1 MSFTADWLALREPA
15 DQAARN
21 HDLLMRAGRCVAAGK
36 TVLDLGSGTGSTAR
50 AFAMHGFDDL
60 RWRFLDNDPVLL
72 DVARAQHPDAEVCV
86 GDLGDVDA
94 LPLDGVGL
102 VTASALL
109 DLMPL
114 AWVEA
119 LAARLRKVGTP
130 LYAALSYDGEMSWS
144 PTLPEDAAVTASFNA
159 HQRGDKGIGDALGPD
174 SGKQAARL
182 FEDQGFDVS
191 LGQSPWNLGSEE
203 AELHAALLDGIGAA
217 AAEAGHGAAHE
228 WTAARRAMVP
238 QSQARIGHT
247 DLLAVPP
254 APGS

>member
-1 MSFTADWLALREPA
+1 MTQLCSTWPA
-15 DQAARN
+15 RSI
-21 HDLLMRAGRCVAAGK
+21 R
-36 TVLDLGSGTGSTAR
+36 
-50 AFAMHGFDDL
+50 
-60 RWRFLDNDPVLL
+60 
-72 DVARAQHPDAEVCV
+72 DAEVCV

-119 LAARLRKVGTP
+119 LAARLRKVGIP

-182 FEDQGFDVS
+182 FEDQGFDVT

-228 WTAARRAMVP
+228 WTARATGNGSAIAGHDRAYGSARGP
-238 QSQARIGHT
+238 SGARIMTFMTGALTLPSGGHH
-247 DLLAVPP
+247 LQLWPSCA
-254 APGS
+254 